1 MTVAENI
8 QVGLM
13 PNSIIQMITKGSN
26 PEREL
31 ELARAVGF
39 KEDLTRACRLS
50 CLWVIFVN
58 LKWRAHWLQGRA
70 SCFWTKFL
78 PASPVIEIAIISDL
92 VQSMRK
98 DGMTFLIVGHDL
110 PALEPLIDHTIA
122 INQGAIIAEGQIK
135 DVLADDAVNHPIW
148 GVCNGHASNRKPLSL
163 LVKHKRCMISRS
175 QFKKGIIGLAGANGA
190 GKSTLLDS
198 IMGLTQTTGTIT
210 INGKSTQ
217 NMTTGDIVKNG
228 VGYAPERFNLFP
240 FMTVRDNLMVGA
252 YTARQDIA
260 ANLAMVHKL
269 FPRLEERAKQ
279 ETASQSGGERQMVSL
294 GRALMSSPR
303 LLLVDE
309 PTIGLAPKVCLEIAD
324 VLKRLRDEFSLT
336 VLITE
341 QNANFA
347 LNLAEE
353 VHVLES
359 GKLVA
364 SGTSEELSNDERLA
378 AAYFAWSN
386 VKE

>member
-1 MTVAENI
+1 MAMLHIENLSAFYGKAQALHDISLTVEE
-8 QVGLM
+8 
-13 PNSIIQMITKGSN
+13 GS
-26 PEREL
+26 
-31 ELARAVGF
+31 
-39 KEDLTRACRLS
+39 
-50 CLWVIFVN
+50 
-58 LKWRAHWLQGRA
+58 
-70 SCFWTKFL
+70 
-78 PASPVIEIAIISDL
+78 
-92 VQSMRK
+92 
-98 DGMTFLIVGHDL
+98 
-110 PALEPLIDHTIA
+110 
-122 INQGAIIAEGQIK
+122 
-135 DVLADDAVNHPIW
+135 
-148 GVCNGHASNRKPLSL
+148 
-163 LVKHKRCMISRS
+163 
-175 QFKKGIIGLAGANGA
+175 IIGLVGANGA

-198 IMGLTQTTGTIT
+198 IMGLTETTGSIT
-210 INGKSTQ
+210 IDGTSTQ
-217 NMTTGDIVKNG
+217 NMTTADIVKKG

-240 FMTVRDNLMVGA
+240 FMTVLDNLMVGA

-260 ANLAMVHKL
+260 SNLAMVHKL
-269 FPRLEERAKQ
+269 FPRLEERASQ

-378 AAYFAWSN
+378 AAYFGHGAT
-386 VKE
+386 

>member
-1 MTVAENI
+1 MDMLQIENLSAFYGKAQALHDISLTVKE
-8 QVGLM
+8 
-13 PNSIIQMITKGSN
+13 GS
-26 PEREL
+26 
-31 ELARAVGF
+31 
-39 KEDLTRACRLS
+39 
-50 CLWVIFVN
+50 
-58 LKWRAHWLQGRA
+58 
-70 SCFWTKFL
+70 
-78 PASPVIEIAIISDL
+78 
-92 VQSMRK
+92 
-98 DGMTFLIVGHDL
+98 
-110 PALEPLIDHTIA
+110 
-122 INQGAIIAEGQIK
+122 
-135 DVLADDAVNHPIW
+135 
-148 GVCNGHASNRKPLSL
+148 
-163 LVKHKRCMISRS
+163 
-175 QFKKGIIGLAGANGA
+175 IIGLVGANGA

-198 IMGLTQTTGTIT
+198 IMGLTQTTGNIT
-210 INGKSTQ
+210 INGASTQ
-217 NMTTGDIVKNG
+217 NMITGDIVKKG

-364 SGTSEELSNDERLA
+364 SGTTEELSNDERLA
-378 AAYFAWSN
+378 AAYFGHGTT
-386 VKE
+386 